1 MEKDFRYNLLVER
14 MQLIKAKIAEIELF
28 FPGMENEMHKL
39 FNAANAVEEKALPLT
54 VDSKEL
60 AESVKKIMKN
70 S

>member
-14 MQLIKAKIAEIELF
+14 MQLIKAKITEMERFL
-28 FPGMENEMHKL
+28 PGMENEMHQL

-54 VDSKEL
+54 LNSKEL
-60 AESVKKIMKN
+60 AESVFDTMKN